1 MNLYLATA
9 WLVFGCLA
17 HFLTVLAAL
26 EDAGT
31 NITPLAYLRT
41 HPYRAASMV
50 MCAFILMLAANA
62 AGQLT
67 DLAAVL
73 IGFSCQAAADS
84 LRARASAQMNLS
96 KEPPNV

>member
-9 WLVFGCLA
+9 CLLFGCLA

-31 NITPLAYLRT
+31 NITPSKYLAA
-41 HPYRAASMV
+41 HPYRAASLV
-50 MCAFILMLAANA
+50 VCAFILMLAANA

-67 DLAAVL
+67 PLAAVL
-73 IGFSCQAAADS
+73 MGFTCQAAADS
-84 LRARASAQMNLS
+84 LRARASAQMNIQPGDP
-96 KEPPNV
+96 K